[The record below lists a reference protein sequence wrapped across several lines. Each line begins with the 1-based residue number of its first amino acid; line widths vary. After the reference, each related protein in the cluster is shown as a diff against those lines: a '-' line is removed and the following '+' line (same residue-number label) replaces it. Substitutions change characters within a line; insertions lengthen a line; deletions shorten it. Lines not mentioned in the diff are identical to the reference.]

1 METPTTKTHPDVVP
15 GSPMDLAIERALEA
29 AELRAGDALAT
40 TSVSLI
46 EVEASAAEVG
56 DVGGGFDGDGD

>member
-1 METPTTKTHPDVVP
+1 MTPHDVEP

-40 TSVSLI
+40 SSLAA
-46 EVEASAAEVG
+46 ASEPTAAEQG
-56 DVGGGFDGDGD
+56 DVAGSFDADGD